1 MWKRNPDLGMLVGIG
16 ALIGLAWQAIA
27 MVLLDQTMAKAIL
40 IPFGTTAL
48 TIAGAIIVATTI
60 EGYKRKLDETTTR
73 SAVQS
78 TLEELRV
85 ALLQAGRPLREGV
98 EIDVAK
104 LPVIVAFERLSVAI
118 ELLSLIRKDM
128 KITDIKLGKACVSS
142 RRGLTR
148 EQSTLDRERRL
159 LMGGRATAAVL
170 QIAHEKL
177 TALAGAAIPYV
188 TIVIADLGGKKE
200 VPAVPEAAA
209 YMSWPFGMNMPV
221 QCDSR
226 QRAPGQ

>member
-1 MWKRNPDLGMLVGIG
+1 MWKRNPDLSMLVGIG
-16 ALIGLAWQAIA
+16 ALIGLAWQAIVT
-27 MVLLDQTMAKAIL
+27 VLLDQTMAKTIL

-60 EGYKRKLDETTTR
+60 EGYKRKLDETMTR
-73 SAVQS
+73 NVVQS

-85 ALLQAGRPLREGV
+85 ALVQAGRPLRESV

-128 KITDIKLGKACVSS
+128 KITDIKLWKSLRFVEERLA
-142 RRGLTR
+142 R
-148 EQSTLDRERRL
+148 EQATLERERRL

-177 TALAGAAIPYV
+177 TALARDAMPYV
-188 TIVIADLGGKKE
+188 TVVIADLGGGQKE

-209 YMSWPFGMNMPV
+209 
-221 QCDSR
+221 
-226 QRAPGQ
+226 